1 MAYLRSR
8 KEYVMEEII
17 LISYLNDFI
26 FCPISI
32 YFHKLYGDLDKR
44 LYQTTYQINGTNAHK
59 SIDTKKYSSKKNIL
73 QSINVY
79 SEEFGIQGKIDTFD
93 IDNGILTER
102 KNKIVKIYDGYIFQV
117 YAQYY
122 ALTEM
127 GYNVKKIRFHS
138 LSDNKNYPVPLP
150 KDNPIFD
157 LKFRKLIKEMHE
169 FNADEFMQT
178 NTNKC
183 MKCIYEPSC
192 DRSLLC

>member
-1 MAYLRSR
+1 
-8 KEYVMEEII
+8 MEEII

-32 YFHKLYGDLDKR
+32 YFHKLYGGLDKR
-44 LYQTTYQINGTNAHK
+44 LYQTTYQINGANAHK
-59 SIDTKKYSSKKNIL
+59 SIDTKKYSTKKNIL

-93 IDNGILTER
+93 IDSGILTER
-102 KNKIVKIYDGYIFQV
+102 KNKIMKIYDGYIFQV

-127 GYNVKKIRFHS
+127 GYEVKKIRFHS
-138 LSDNKNYPVPLP
+138 LSDNKNYSVPLP

-157 LKFRKLIKEMHE
+157 TKFRILIKEMHE
-169 FNADEFMQT
+169 FNADKFMQT

-183 MKCIYEPSC
+183 MKCIYESTC

>member
-1 MAYLRSR
+1 
-8 KEYVMEEII
+8 MEENIQ
-17 LISYLNDFI
+17 ISYLNDFT
-26 FCPISI
+26 FCPVSI

-79 SEEFGIQGKIDTFD
+79 SEEFGIQGKIDVFD
-93 IDNGILTER
+93 VDSGTLTER
-102 KNKIVKIYDGYIFQV
+102 KNKIIKIYDGYIFQV

-127 GYNVKKIRFHS
+127 RYEVKKIRFHS
-138 LSDNKNYPVPLP
+138 MVDNKNYPIALP
-150 KDNPIFD
+150 KDNPAFD
-157 LKFRKLIKEMHE
+157 AKFRNLIKEMHE
-169 FNADEFMQT
+169 FNIDKFVQT
-178 NTNKC
+178 NPNKC
-183 MKCIYEPSC
+183 KKCIYEPSC

>member
-1 MAYLRSR
+1 
-8 KEYVMEEII
+8 MEEII

-26 FCPISI
+26 FCPVSI

-44 LYQTTYQINGTNAHK
+44 LYQTTVQINGTNAHK
-59 SIDTKKYSSKKNIL
+59 SIDTKKYSSKKAIL

-93 IDNGILTER
+93 TDSGILTER
-102 KNKIVKIYDGYIFQV
+102 KNKIIKIYDGYIFQV

-122 ALTEM
+122 ALIEM

-138 LSDNKNYPVPLP
+138 MSDNKNYPVALP
-150 KDNPIFD
+150 QEDSVMD
-157 LKFRKLIKEMHE
+157 TKFKKLIKQMHE
-169 FNADEFMQT
+169 FNIDNFVQT

-183 MKCIYEPSC
+183 RNCIYEPSC